1 MASLKLTA
9 TSSRD
14 RSCSRCGRRV
24 GAESRPGPS
33 NAVPDQSKCCV
44 VQEWEAVTQRL
55 RFTSFETLITASDSR
70 LRRWITAS
78 DSHLRRCRALRA
90 ARYCCEFVFQF
101 RRLGDVGH
109 ASRFERATMGSVA
122 SVYSS
127 RRVPFSGSSIS
138 CPPCMRRMHRA
149 PNCAGRL
156 FYRPTVGSLGTLQ
169 CCPVAFTRY
178 SVCLRGATHRIGVD
192 GCAYR
197 FKVHCAHQDGVC
209 TQREARNTA
218 CDTYSNWLK
227 TCSRR
232 SGRRIGRSPV
242 NGEADW
248 IETQAACDKRSTRQR
263 STRQSCAVCEPHSDS
278 DC

>member
-1 MASLKLTA
+1 MLRCARVGGSDATA
-9 TSSRD
+9 TIHLVWHSKRFTWAARLPSSR
-14 RSCSRCGRRV
+14 
-24 GAESRPGPS
+24 
-33 NAVPDQSKCCV
+33 
-44 VQEWEAVTQRL
+44 
-55 RFTSFETLITASDSR
+55 
-70 LRRWITAS
+70 
-78 DSHLRRCRALRA
+78 A
-90 ARYCCEFVFQF
+90 A
-101 RRLGDVGH
+101 DVGH
-109 ASRFERATMGSVA
+109 ASRLERATMGSVA

-227 TCSRR
+227 TCS
-232 SGRRIGRSPV
+232 S
-242 NGEADW
+242 
-248 IETQAACDKRSTRQR
+248 AAASAAA
-263 STRQSCAVCEPHSDS
+263 SIPG
-278 DC
+278 